1 MRTSTNLRRRDA
13 ALKIND
19 IHVIFMLFF
28 LLATRVTIFAGKS
41 VKHGLSDKT
50 GCRNAT
56 GYKKSHRRPRLGR
69 RFALSAAL
77 TAPDI
82 LTMAEVGCKL
92 WCGISQGVCL

>member
-1 MRTSTNLRRRDA
+1 MSILEDKRLVP
-13 ALKIND
+13 K
-19 IHVIFMLFF
+19 
-28 LLATRVTIFAGKS
+28 KS
-41 VKHGLSDKT
+41 ADNNILCKT

-56 GYKKSHRRPRLGR
+56 GCKKSHRRPRLGR

-92 WCGISQGVCL
+92 WCGISQVVCL

>member
-1 MRTSTNLRRRDA
+1 MGGFEQVL
-13 ALKIND
+13 
-19 IHVIFMLFF
+19 
-28 LLATRVTIFAGKS
+28 KS
-41 VKHGLSDKT
+41 VVLCRLSLSGKP

-56 GYKKSHRRPRLGR
+56 GCKKSHRRPRLGR

-92 WCGISQGVCL
+92 WCGISQVVCL

>member
-1 MRTSTNLRRRDA
+1 MGGFEQV
-13 ALKIND
+13 LKS
-19 IHVIFMLFF
+19 VVFCRLS
-28 LLATRVTIFAGKS
+28 LWGKS
-41 VKHGLSDKT
+41 

-69 RFALSAAL
+69 RFALYAAL

-92 WCGISQGVCL
+92 WCGISQVVCL